1 MGNLCSHSAPVAPFP
16 SSMGSTPSAAVEAAP
31 LPPSTTSA
39 AVDVMV
45 TPIDPTSG
53 MIETLE
59 RRAVDLLGISV
70 LHSGLS
76 SSKPRLENI
85 FVHMLLCIA
94 LRIYAKKT
102 VLERFP
108 NVYHAIDILYDGV
121 PQDQRHNYP
130 AEKLLPRVIHAVE
143 LAEATY
149 ALYASIVSTEPSLL
163 SILKSVDEI
172 MPNLQDIE
180 SVRNIIKKTLLSKIN
195 YFNENIA
202 KLRQI
207 RMSLRESYGI
217 HFSVL
222 HAEVF
227 LQQVK
232 LKRNFNRRLSIIEGR
247 YDPLFVKR
255 LLNSYSDLDES
266 PLDLLAFEHG
276 LGLFSHVRAILVNEE
291 CWNIVVLQKITQT
304 NLAKIGIIGY
314 WEDQILNLI
323 ADL

>member
-1 MGNLCSHSAPVAPFP
+1 
-16 SSMGSTPSAAVEAAP
+16 
-31 LPPSTTSA
+31 
-39 AVDVMV
+39 MV

-53 MIETLE
+53 MIATLE
-59 RRAVDLLGISV
+59 CRAVDLLGISV

-108 NVYHAIDILYDGV
+108 YVYHVIDILYDGV
-121 PQDQRHNYP
+121 PQNQRHNYP

-172 MPNLQDIE
+172 MLKLRDIE
-180 SVRNIIKKTLLSKIN
+180 ASTSRSEELAYSLRNSIETTLLSNIN
-195 YFNENIA
+195 YFNKKIA
-202 KLRQI
+202 ELRRI
-207 RMSLRESYGI
+207 RVSLRDSYGI
-217 HFSVL
+217 YFSFL

-227 LQQVK
+227 LQQIE
-232 LKRNFNRRLSIIEGR
+232 LKSCFNHRLSLVEKR
-247 YDPLFVKR
+247 YDPFFVEK
-255 LLNSYSDLDES
+255 LWDEYDDLAKS
-266 PLDLLAFEHG
+266 PLNLLASEHWM
-276 LGLFSHVRAILVNEE
+276 FPHVRKILEEQE
-291 CWNIVVLQKITQT
+291 CWTIPVLQKITQT
-304 NLAKIGIIGY
+304 NLAEIGIAGY
-314 WEDQILNLI
+314 HRGPVLNLI